1 MPAVIKPLP
10 RLDSPQASVTQKL
23 DDLLEDNNKEGEIQ
37 EEQFENRDS
46 MRKYE
51 RDDYKIK
58 AFLMLIKAGKKHKMW
73 MPGKTGFDK
82 RGGKFSERVSGLG

>member
-1 MPAVIKPLP
+1 
-10 RLDSPQASVTQKL
+10 
-23 DDLLEDNNKEGEIQ
+23 
-37 EEQFENRDS
+37 

>member
-1 MPAVIKPLP
+1 M
-10 RLDSPQASVTQKL
+10 
-23 DDLLEDNNKEGEIQ
+23 EKETDITYEN
-37 EEQFENRDS
+37 FEKKES

-58 AFLMLIKAGKKHKMW
+58 NFLMLIKGGKKTKVW

-82 RGGKFSERVSGLG
+82 RGGKF

>member
-1 MPAVIKPLP
+1 MTK
-10 RLDSPQASVTQKL
+10 
-23 DDLLEDNNKEGEIQ
+23 EDNITYENFEKKE
-37 EEQFENRDS
+37 S

-51 RDDYKIK
+51 RDDYKVK

-73 MPGKTGFDK
+73 MPGKTQFDK